1 VSQGGYTLHEPLPGL
16 RRPVLVA
23 MLTGW
28 IDAGG
33 AAASAMEWVLEQTGP
48 QRIATFDGDVFIDY
62 RARRPTMELRD
73 GVNTKIIWPEIVLQ
87 GSDDPLQPVMTLSG
101 PEPDAAWHRFAASVT
116 ELAVQFDV
124 GQAVFLGAYPFA
136 APHTRPSRVACTS
149 PSAEFVRRSGL
160 MVSTLDVPA
169 GVGAVLEHSLTEAGI
184 PSIGLWAQV
193 PHYLGTMAYPPA
205 TLALLHT
212 LRSIS
217 GIFVDTDIVFS
228 EALALRE
235 RLDQLVASNA
245 EHRAMIEQL
254 EIVYDQVDGGAA
266 AVESGDLPDGDD
278 LAAEL
283 EQFLRD
289 QDG

>member
-1 VSQGGYTLHEPLPGL
+1 
-16 RRPVLVA
+16 
-23 MLTGW
+23 
-28 IDAGG
+28 
-33 AAASAMEWVLEQTGP
+33 
-48 QRIATFDGDVFIDY
+48 
-62 RARRPTMELRD
+62 
-73 GVNTKIIWPEIVLQ
+73 
-87 GSDDPLQPVMTLSG
+87 
-101 PEPDAAWHRFAASVT
+101 
-116 ELAVQFDV
+116 
-124 GQAVFLGAYPFA
+124 
-136 APHTRPSRVACTS
+136 
-149 PSAEFVRRSGL
+149 
-160 MVSTLDVPA
+160 
-169 GVGAVLEHSLTEAGI
+169 
-184 PSIGLWAQV
+184 
-193 PHYLGTMAYPPA
+193 MAYPPA

-278 LAAEL
+278 LADEL